1 MAVPSSEAMMKWGSI
16 IVGTSEGRAVR
27 RSFTESLT
35 EAAHAL
41 AKDEHHP
48 VHVVDIRRFSEME
61 TQHILY
67 NFEITGIGRL
77 RFDRG
82 DTALNPEE
90 VEYLRLVSGG
100 SGQQL
105 M

>member
-1 MAVPSSEAMMKWGSI
+1 MMKWGSI

-35 EAAHAL
+35 DAAEAL
-41 AKDEHHP
+41 SNDEDHP
-48 VHVVDIRRFSEME
+48 LHVVDIRRFSDVEV
-61 TQHILY
+61 QHILY
-67 NFEITGIGRL
+67 HFEITGVGRM

-82 DTALNPEE
+82 DTVLNAEE

-100 SGQQL
+100 SGQML
-105 M
+105 MDACMIP